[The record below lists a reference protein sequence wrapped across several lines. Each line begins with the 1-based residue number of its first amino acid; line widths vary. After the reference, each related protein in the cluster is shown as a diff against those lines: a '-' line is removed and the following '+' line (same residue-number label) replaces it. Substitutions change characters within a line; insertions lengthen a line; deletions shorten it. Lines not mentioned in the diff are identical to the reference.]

1 MLKGLGNIATLMKQ
15 AQEMGGKMQEMQEQL
30 KQQRVIGTAGAGLVE
45 VEMNGHGEVLRLKID
60 PTLVA
65 KADGEM
71 IEDLVPAA
79 VNQASAKAKALHAEG
94 MKAMTGGMDLPGLDD
109 ALEPLT
115 GGAS

>member
-1 MLKGLGNIATLMKQ
+1 
-15 AQEMGGKMQEMQEQL
+15 
-30 KQQRVIGTAGAGLVE
+30 
-45 VEMNGHGEVLRLKID
+45 
-60 PTLVA
+60 
-65 KADGEM
+65 M

-109 ALEPLT
+109 ALSQLT

>member
-30 KQQRVIGTAGAGLVE
+30 KQQRVVGTAGAGLVE

-60 PTLVA
+60 PTLVERS
-65 KADGEM
+65 DREM

-94 MKAMTGGMDLPGLDD
+94 MKSMAGGMDLPGLED
-109 ALEPLT
+109 ALSQFS